1 MEQWVHDFIA
11 TDTAVN
17 NTSPTTTGNT
27 GLILTEEL
35 SYTTPAEQPTST
47 ETHSH
52 AATSLSTLNIYCT

>member
-27 GLILTEEL
+27 GLILAEEL
-35 SYTTPAEQPTST
+35 SHITPIE
-47 ETHSH
+47 
-52 AATSLSTLNIYCT
+52 